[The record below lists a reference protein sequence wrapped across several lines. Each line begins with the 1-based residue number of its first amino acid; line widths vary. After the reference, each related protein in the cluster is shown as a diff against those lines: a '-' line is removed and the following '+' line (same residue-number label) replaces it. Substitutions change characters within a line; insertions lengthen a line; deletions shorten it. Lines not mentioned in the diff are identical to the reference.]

1 MVQFALGMLH
11 ARVAIPTIPE
21 AMYVGLT
28 WGIFAFDFLCVC
40 VGLLRSERYP
50 DRYPSIIY
58 ELLSDGSVRVV

>member
-28 WGIFAFDFLCVC
+28 WGIFAFDFLCV
-40 VGLLRSERYP
+40 GLLRSERYP
-50 DRYPSIIY
+50 DR
-58 ELLSDGSVRVV
+58 